1 MAAFGDPFV
10 INVHVVVLLGGGGD
24 PAKQYPVD
32 KRSKM
37 PITPGILAKV
47 HSVMAES
54 AQEPDGIMLCVA
66 NCLCFSISYVQ
77 GKSLPHPPH
86 IMIHWPT

>member
-1 MAAFGDPFV
+1 
-10 INVHVVVLLGGGGD
+10 
-24 PAKQYPVD
+24 
-32 KRSKM
+32 M
-37 PITPGILAKV
+37 PITPGILSKV

-54 AQEPDGIMLCVA
+54 AQEPDGIMLWVA
-66 NCLCFSISYVQ
+66 NCVFGFYFQ